1 VWVWSRKI
9 FPMNLPELRTW
20 GRWKISV
27 APARAAS
34 IFRTRTKERPARPDP
49 GPSLGQR
56 AFVGYG
62 IFVRGLPVE
71 GLPTRWGACRAI
83 LRWSADGGLP
93 DGLPPRWIH
102 EHDHSLVVGWAGE
115 ADYRLTSAPANRVHA
130 ILGSLSEREAAL
142 GFILSVLPFALP
154 LFGLE
159 PLHASAVLVHD
170 GALLL
175 MGPAGAGKSTLAASL
190 VNLGVGFLA
199 DDASAVDEDLRVW
212 PGPPLMTPRA
222 GNANGN
228 VLGVWDDKTVVARPE
243 LHPDVVPV
251 SGALLLRPQTGASLD
266 ILVLERREA
275 FVGVLGNVRSPSVF
289 RVRRRELQLGVAAR
303 IAALGVAAISYD
315 PDRHDIGQVSQ
326 RIAEWAT
333 ESK

>member
-1 VWVWSRKI
+1 V
-9 FPMNLPELRTW
+9 
-20 GRWKISV
+20 
-27 APARAAS
+27 
-34 IFRTRTKERPARPDP
+34 
-49 GPSLGQR
+49 
-56 AFVGYG
+56 
-62 IFVRGLPVE
+62 
-71 GLPTRWGACRAI
+71 
-83 LRWSADGGLP
+83 
-93 DGLPPRWIH
+93 
-102 EHDHSLVVGWAGE
+102 VVGWAGE
-115 ADYRLTSAPANRVHA
+115 ADYRLTSSPTNRVHA

-159 PLHASAVLVHD
+159 PLHASAVFVRD

-190 VNLGVGFLA
+190 VHLGFLA
-199 DDASAVDEDLRVW
+199 DDASAVDEDLNVW

-222 GNANGN
+222 GNANGH

-251 SGALLLRPQTGASLD
+251 SGALLLRPQTGVSLD

-275 FVGVLGNVRSPSVF
+275 FIGVLGNVRSSSVF
-289 RVRRRELQLGVAAR
+289 RVRRRELQLTVAAR

-315 PDRHDIGQVSQ
+315 PDRHDVNQVSQ

-333 ESK
+333 ERK